1 VHLCFGELYDLV
13 QDPVVFH
20 GGIFQSDGLMVAV
33 FDVAATAANR
43 RVAIVAVESQ
53 PLAGMTGTVEN
64 VWMIDVAA
72 AVFGHVFFV
81 VESQLVEQRV
91 RLECAN
97 PLRWKNELLTTYGTD

>member
-1 VHLCFGELYDLV
+1 
-13 QDPVVFH
+13 
-20 GGIFQSDGLMVAV
+20 
-33 FDVAATAANR
+33 
-43 RVAIVAVESQ
+43 
-53 PLAGMTGTVEN
+53 MTGTVEN

-97 PLRWKNELLTTYGTD
+97 LCTHFNLFTKEFDFHRCHVTWF